1 MTPGEFLYFD
11 SYQTDPRT
19 QPEAIGGYLP
29 LDKVYSYNPIPAVL
43 KEEKAKHVLGAQA
56 NLWAEYVPTIEH
68 VEYMVFPRAL
78 ALAEVNW
85 TAFENK
91 NIQDFT
97 KRLQSHYKILQ
108 QLQVNYYRPS
118 YNIYSIVKFDS
129 SSGTNKVSLVTEQMS
144 SENIRYTLDGK
155 EPTNESLI
163 YKEPFILNRSA
174 KVKAAYFMNA
184 IKTGPVLDLDIDIHK
199 AIGKK

>member
-1 MTPGEFLYFD
+1 
-11 SYQTDPRT
+11 
-19 QPEAIGGYLP
+19 
-29 LDKVYSYNPIPAVL
+29 
-43 KEEKAKHVLGAQA
+43 
-56 NLWAEYVPTIEH
+56 
-68 VEYMVFPRAL
+68 MVFPRAL

-85 TAFENK
+85 TALENK

-118 YNIYSIVKFDS
+118 YNIYSIVKFDP
-129 SSGTNKVSLVTEQMS
+129 SSGTNTVSLVTEQMN

-163 YKEPFILNRSA
+163 YKEAL
-174 KVKAAYFMNA
+174 
-184 IKTGPVLDLDIDIHK
+184 L
-199 AIGKK
+199 